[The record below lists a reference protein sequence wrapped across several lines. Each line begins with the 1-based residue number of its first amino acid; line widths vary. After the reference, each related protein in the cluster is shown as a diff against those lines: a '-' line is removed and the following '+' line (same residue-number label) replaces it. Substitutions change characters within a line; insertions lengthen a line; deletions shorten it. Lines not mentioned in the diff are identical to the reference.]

1 MPLKFE
7 KWLLDLLI
15 EQNFVLPLIIPD
27 AKPEPEEKPISSRDI
42 ERKMDIADSKD
53 ILHDLTLSSEEIEAM
68 TDMAAN
74 VLNFYI

>member
-1 MPLKFE
+1 MPLRFE

-27 AKPEPEEKPISSRDI
+27 EKPEPEEKPISSRDI
-42 ERKMDIADSKD
+42 ERKMDIADSKE
-53 ILHDLTLSSEEIEAM
+53 ILHDLTLSSEEIQAM

>member
-7 KWLLDLLI
+7 KWILDLLI
-15 EQNFVLPLIIPD
+15 DQNFVLPLIIPE
-27 AKPEPEEKPISSRDI
+27 KKVELEEKPLSSRDI

-53 ILHDLTLSSEEIEAM
+53 MLHDLTLSSEEIDAM

>member
-15 EQNFVLPLIIPD
+15 EQNFVLPLIIPEE
-27 AKPEPEEKPISSRDI
+27 KVEPEEKPISSRDV

-53 ILHDLTLSSEEIEAM
+53 ILHDLTLSSEEIDAM